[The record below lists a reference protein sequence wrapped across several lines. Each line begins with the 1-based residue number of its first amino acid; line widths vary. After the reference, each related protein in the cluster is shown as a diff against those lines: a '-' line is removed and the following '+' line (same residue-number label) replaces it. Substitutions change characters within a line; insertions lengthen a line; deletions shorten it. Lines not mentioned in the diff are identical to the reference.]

1 MARDGGS
8 FGVSSSG
15 RSGKKWSDSGDILNV
30 EPIVFWH
37 GLDVEVRK
45 RKESKLTD
53 WDQEDYNWSTC

>member
-1 MARDGGS
+1 MAE
-8 FGVSSSG
+8 VV
-15 RSGKKWSDSGDILNV
+15 KKWSDSGDILNV